1 MYLLYDV
8 FSRIGVI
15 TKYKNLLLLV
25 TIVIWVVLKLS
36 PLKTLCLMMLS
47 LIRHQMMVLIKKRLL
62 NLRFKLHLPMR
73 GWRHIILGTGSSRRS
88 ISQACKVIN
97 TKLHWLRLLLP

>member
-36 PLKTLCLMMLS
+36 PLKML
-47 LIRHQMMVLIKKRLL
+47 
-62 NLRFKLHLPMR
+62 F
-73 GWRHIILGTGSSRRS
+73 
-88 ISQACKVIN
+88 
-97 TKLHWLRLLLP
+97 